1 MLSCR
6 MTGGI
11 AAAALSLVL
20 IVGCNDRSDPL
31 GPVSE
36 LATKVNDAPAPTPLV
51 TVDVGGESLTLW
63 PFTSANLATPDD
75 PVNLIFSGQAKPQ
88 QLRSALTGLD
98 GNRTMFG
105 LPDAF
110 PFNCTWTD
118 ALGGTMQGAYAEPR
132 GWEGSAVQLE
142 CGAYDPLRFHLRLFD
157 MGSITIANAHFELL
171 IPGTHEHQVLHWEL
185 AEQLVVIDF
194 LRSGLLDPGGPVGFA
209 PGINPAPWRD
219 IPDYIYN
226 LLPDELKALVGGP
239 PTATAPVPIPTD
251 GMATILFVAG
261 QGAPMTGVTVQ
272 HYTIQFD
279 QLIPKPFCAG
289 GAYQYL
295 YVTGPIEL
303 TQRTIATRGGNY
315 VTMFHAHGKLDL
327 TPVDPST
334 SPPTPLAPTYSA
346 VINQNDHARLNDHKS
361 SVSSVVLQIEVPPT
375 GPFRGRLKI
384 VLKVGPGSSTDYDIE
399 AQCTP

>member
-11 AAAALSLVL
+11 VAAALSLVL

-31 GPVSE
+31 GPASE
-36 LATKVNDAPAPTPLV
+36 LAAKVNDAPAPTPLV

-63 PFTSANLATPDD
+63 PFTSSNLATPDD
-75 PVNLIFSGQAKPQ
+75 PVNLIFSGQANPQ
-88 QLRSALTGLD
+88 QLRSALMGLD
-98 GNRTMFG
+98 GDRTMFG
-105 LPDAF
+105 FPDAF

-118 ALGGTMQGAYAEPR
+118 ALGGTMQGAYAEPH

-142 CGAYDPLRFHLRLFD
+142 CGAYDPLRFHVRLFD
-157 MGSITIANAHFELL
+157 MGSITVANAHFELL
-171 IPGTHEHQVLHWEL
+171 IPGTHDHQVLHWEL

-279 QLIPKPFCAG
+279 QVIPKPFCPGDAF
-289 GAYQYL
+289 QYL
-295 YVTGPIEL
+295 YVTGPIDL

-315 VTMFHAHGKLDL
+315 VTMFHAHGQLDL
-327 TPVDPST
+327 TPVDPTT
-334 SPPTPLAPTYSA
+334 SPPTPLAPTYHA
-346 VINQNDHARLNDHKS
+346 VINENDHGHINDHVS
-361 SVSSVVLQIEVPPT
+361 SVSSVILQIEMPPS

-384 VLKVGPGSSTDYDIE
+384 VLKIGPGSSTDYDVE
-399 AQCTP
+399 MQCTP